1 MIKNIKLKKFR
12 NLNLQTDLDPNINII
27 IGKNGLGK
35 SNFIDSVYY
44 FSYGKSFKRISD
56 SDSIAF
62 DDTIGFARM
71 ETVINNDEQTKLAVT
86 FSRVD
91 DKSYKKLEVNDLAT
105 IKRKFNNHLYAV
117 MFSPETLDI
126 IIGSPDLRRED
137 LDDFISGINDE
148 YEHKLRDYKN
158 IVRNRNKVLAAISDG
173 KSTTKE
179 LIYWTE
185 RLLELGSYIL
195 DERVRVLKEFRP
207 VLRENAKQLFDA
219 ELGSLDINYESKVT
233 EFDMEGGSK
242 EIFAQ
247 KIKSGINK
255 EIGAKRTLYGPHR
268 DDIIFTLNDKNIRIF
283 GSRGQQ
289 RLAALIFK
297 LSMWFY
303 LKDKLGTSPVLL
315 LDDIFSELDA
325 ANSRKLE
332 HLLQELH
339 TQILVTATEKYYLSE
354 DFYKKGN
361 KIELTD

>member
-71 ETVINNDEQTKLAVT
+71 EAVINNDEQTKLAVT

-158 IVRNRNKVLAAISDG
+158 
-173 KSTTKE
+173 
-179 LIYWTE
+179 
-185 RLLELGSYIL
+185 
-195 DERVRVLKEFRP
+195 
-207 VLRENAKQLFDA
+207 
-219 ELGSLDINYESKVT
+219 
-233 EFDMEGGSK
+233 
-242 EIFAQ
+242 
-247 KIKSGINK
+247 
-255 EIGAKRTLYGPHR
+255 
-268 DDIIFTLNDKNIRIF
+268 
-283 GSRGQQ
+283 
-289 RLAALIFK
+289 
-297 LSMWFY
+297 
-303 LKDKLGTSPVLL
+303 
-315 LDDIFSELDA
+315 
-325 ANSRKLE
+325 
-332 HLLQELH
+332 
-339 TQILVTATEKYYLSE
+339 
-354 DFYKKGN
+354 
-361 KIELTD
+361 

>member
-1 MIKNIKLKKFR
+1 
-12 NLNLQTDLDPNINII
+12 
-27 IGKNGLGK
+27 
-35 SNFIDSVYY
+35 
-44 FSYGKSFKRISD
+44 
-56 SDSIAF
+56 
-62 DDTIGFARM
+62 
-71 ETVINNDEQTKLAVT
+71 
-86 FSRVD
+86 
-91 DKSYKKLEVNDLAT
+91 
-105 IKRKFNNHLYAV
+105 
-117 MFSPETLDI
+117 
-126 IIGSPDLRRED
+126 
-137 LDDFISGINDE
+137 
-148 YEHKLRDYKN
+148 
-158 IVRNRNKVLAAISDG
+158 
-173 KSTTKE
+173 

-207 VLRENAKQLFDA
+207 VLRANAKQLFDA
-219 ELGSLDINYESKVT
+219 ELGSLDIDYESKVT
-233 EFDMEGGSK
+233 DFEGEDGSK

-255 EIGAKRTLYGPHR
+255 EISAKRTLYGPHR

-303 LKDKLGTSPVLL
+303 LKDKLDVSPVLL

-332 HLLQELH
+332 NLLQELH